1 MNINLSPS
9 TTDQVKK
16 VRNPV
21 TGRSIEIGKG
31 TYNKL
36 IEEGYVLKNNE
47 LIKPTVT
54 PTFIP
59 TIKPTSTR
67 KIVSPTPIPR
77 IVSPTRKIV
86 SPTPTRKIVSPAP
99 IPRIVSPTRKI
110 VSPTPIPRIVSQ
122 KSKIWLGPAP
132 ETSDLRKEF
141 LETLREERQKM
152 CSICNDEYIKR
163 ISNLRGFKTE
173 DYDTLKKRIV
183 PACSRCVEL
192 IEQESDIARRN
203 PNEFQSYRKY
213 REATLQAKGKM
224 NLLESEIRVKG
235 IRLASA
241 GSDVEGVNPE
251 IFFPK
256 VPE

>member
-59 TIKPTSTR
+59 TIKPTS
-67 KIVSPTPIPR
+67 
-77 IVSPTRKIV
+77 
-86 SPTPTRKIVSPAP
+86 
-99 IPRIVSPTRKI
+99 TRKI

>member
-1 MNINLSPS
+1 MNFSPS

-21 TGRSIEIGKG
+21 TGRLIEIGKG

-36 IEEGYVLKNNE
+36 IEEGYILKNNE
-47 LIKPTVT
+47 LIKSVPSS
-54 PTFIP
+54 I
-59 TIKPTSTR
+59 IN
-67 KIVSPTPIPR
+67 PTPIPKP
-77 IVSPTRKIV
+77 VPKF
-86 SPTPTRKIVSPAP
+86 
-99 IPRIVSPTRKI
+99 
-110 VSPTPIPRIVSQ
+110 TPIPKPVPKFNPISKPVPKFTPISKPVPKFTPKINSRIISPP
-122 KSKIWLGPAP
+122 KITPKTKISLGPAP
-132 ETSDLRKEF
+132 KTSDLRKEF
-141 LETLREERQKM
+141 VETLREERQKM

-163 ISNLRGFKTE
+163 ISDLRGFKTE
-173 DYDTLKKRIV
+173 DYDRLKKRIV

-203 PNEFQSYRKY
+203 PNEFQAYRKY
-213 REATLQAKGKM
+213 REATLQAREKM